1 MTMNDNAVVHIVDDD
16 ESVRKSLRWL
26 IESIGLSVTCYGSA
40 SEFEESY
47 QSAGAECL
55 VLDVRMPGMSGL
67 DLQERLISNQMT
79 LPVILVTGHADV
91 PMAIRAMK
99 NGAFDFIEKPYNDQH
114 LLDRVQEAIH
124 YDELYKSKSIDRD
137 EIRERLAS
145 LTKRERE
152 VLERVIEGSSNKE
165 IAADLVLSVKTVE
178 THRSNLMSKMEAD
191 SLPKLIRL
199 VIQAENSG

>member
-1 MTMNDNAVVHIVDDD
+1 MNDNAVVHIVDDD